1 MVRSITG
8 RTELKNEP
16 NRSKMRKIVF
26 AQDPR
31 SKILLSQDLT
41 GFLRG
46 FAKILPDPLS

>member
-1 MVRSITG
+1 MSQVAQKII
-8 RTELKNEP
+8 N
-16 NRSKMRKIVF
+16 IVF

-46 FAKILPDPLS
+46 FAKISPDPLS